1 MAIKSRSKLDSI
13 TTPVGI
19 AKYPWVNTPSTK
31 FVEGGEYSCSLV
43 LTKEEGEVI
52 VKQLKPIFEEAILEK
67 SEELGK
73 KAKSYELPIQ
83 LEGDSYILK
92 AKLKPVNGISKK
104 TGSTYTRSLG
114 LFDSKGNPWDKE
126 TIVRGGSKVRLNVR
140 PKTWY
145 TSLLGVGLSLDLL
158 AVQVIELSEGEFT
171 EQAADSFG
179 FTAVEGGYV
188 NGGETLDQALD
199 AEEEEDTLTA
209 DF

>member
-19 AKYPWVNTPSTK
+19 AKYPWVNIPSTK

-92 AKLKPVNGISKK
+92 AKLKPVN
-104 TGSTYTRSLG
+104 
-114 LFDSKGNPWDKE
+114 
-126 TIVRGGSKVRLNVR
+126 
-140 PKTWY
+140 
-145 TSLLGVGLSLDLL
+145 
-158 AVQVIELSEGEFT
+158 
-171 EQAADSFG
+171 
-179 FTAVEGGYV
+179 
-188 NGGETLDQALD
+188 
-199 AEEEEDTLTA
+199 
-209 DF
+209 